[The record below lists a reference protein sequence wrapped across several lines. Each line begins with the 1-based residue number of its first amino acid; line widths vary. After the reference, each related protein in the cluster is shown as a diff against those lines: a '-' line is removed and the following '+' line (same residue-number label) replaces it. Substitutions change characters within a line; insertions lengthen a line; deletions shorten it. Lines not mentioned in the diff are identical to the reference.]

1 MIKVIIFDFDGT
13 IADSVNIKTEAFV
26 DLYKHFGK
34 EVSVKVRDY
43 HLLNGGVSRYEKFK
57 YFHNTFL
64 NIELSKKQIDNMAEV
79 FSNNVMKK
87 VVEAPYIP
95 GAFEF
100 ISKNYKKFDMFIST
114 ATPFEEILEI
124 LQKKRLQKYFLNIF
138 GSPSS
143 KEDHIKKIIFEG
155 NYNKDEIVFIG
166 DSTADKEASLLANIK
181 FIEVCNEKVM
191 DESIFK
197 INNFFNFYEKLHR
210 IK

>member
-1 MIKVIIFDFDGT
+1 LIKVIIFDFDGT

>member
-64 NIELSKKQIDNMAEV
+64 NIELPKKHIDNMAEV